1 MNNLREIAQKFKT
14 IRDIIVTENEEMS
27 RHFSF
32 KVGGVTPL
40 LVEPETAESFLECL
54 NLAESEKVPY
64 FILGGGTNIVFS
76 DDGFD
81 GAVIS
86 TGRLNKVEI
95 VASEGEN
102 VTVRALCGAQMNAI
116 VNFCTKNGLSGLEE
130 FCGLPGTCGGAAYM
144 NARCFNREISDVAE
158 NIAYF
163 DVNGTYRAGN
173 SGINQDSCGANSTYT
188 QKTLNPDKTLWS
200 YKKSPF
206 TDTKRVVYAVE
217 FKLRREDTSK
227 ISQIAEKAASF
238 MKERVDKGHFK
249 FPCAGSVFKNNH
261 DFGAP
266 TGQIIDG
273 LGLKGTAVGGAQVA
287 PFHGNIIINTGA
299 ATASDIKAL
308 VELVKKEVREKKGFE
323 LEEEII
329 FK

>member
-40 LVEPETAESFLECL
+40 LVEPETTESFLECL

-76 DDGFD
+76 DSGFD

-158 NIAYF
+158 NIEYA
-163 DVNGTYRAGN
+163 DL
-173 SGINQDSCGANSTYT
+173 CGANSTYT
-188 QKTLNPDKTLWS
+188 QKILNPDKTLWS

-217 FKLRREDTSK
+217 FKLTREDGSK
-227 ISQIAEKAASF
+227 ASQIAEKAASF

-299 ATASDIKAL
+299 ASASDIKAL

>member
-40 LVEPETAESFLECL
+40 LVEPETTESLIECL

-76 DDGFD
+76 DNGFD

-86 TGRLNKVEI
+86 TSRLNKIEI
-95 VASEGEN
+95 TASEGEN

-116 VNFCTKNGLSGLEE
+116 VNFCTNNVLSGMEE

-144 NARCFNREISDVAE
+144 NARCFNREISDVAG
-158 NIAYF
+158 NIEYA
-163 DVNGTYRAGN
+163 
-173 SGINQDSCGANSTYT
+173 DSCGVNSTYT
-188 QKTLNPDKTLWS
+188 QKTQGPDKTLWS

-206 TDTKRVVYAVE
+206 TDTKRVVLAVE
-217 FKLRREDTSK
+217 FKLRREDGSK
-227 ISQIAEKAASF
+227 AAQIAEKTASF

-266 TGQIIDG
+266 TGQIVDS

-308 VELVKKEVREKKGFE
+308 VELVKREVREKKGFE

>member
-14 IRDIIVTENEEMS
+14 MGDIIVCENEEMS

-32 KVGGVTPL
+32 RVGGVTPL
-40 LVEPETAESFLECL
+40 LVEPETTESFLECL

-76 DDGFD
+76 DDGFN

-86 TGRLNKVEI
+86 TGRLNKIEI

-102 VTVRALCGAQMNAI
+102 VTVRALCGAQMNTI
-116 VNFCTKNGLSGLEE
+116 VNFCTKNVLSGLEE

-144 NARCFNREISDVAE
+144 NARCFNKEISDVAE
-158 NIAYF
+158 NIEYA
-163 DVNGTYRAGN
+163 DL
-173 SGINQDSCGANSTYT
+173 CGANSTYA

-206 TDTKRVVYAVE
+206 TDTKRVVLAVE
-217 FKLRREDTSK
+217 FKLRREDGSK
-227 ISQIAEKAASF
+227 AAQIAEKAASF

>member
-32 KVGGVTPL
+32 RVGGVTPL
-40 LVEPETAESFLECL
+40 LVEPETTESFLECL
-54 NLAESEKVPY
+54 NLAESEQVPY

-76 DDGFD
+76 DNGFD

-86 TGRLNKVEI
+86 TSRLNKIEI
-95 VASEGEN
+95 TASEGEN
-102 VTVRALCGAQMNAI
+102 VTVRALCGAQMNTI
-116 VNFCTKNGLSGLEE
+116 VNFCTKNVLSGLEE

-144 NARCFNREISDVAE
+144 NARCFNKEISDVAG
-158 NIAYF
+158 NIDYL
-163 DVNGTYRAGN
+163 DGTCKTGT
-173 SGINQDSCGANSTYT
+173 SCDDGGANSTYI
-188 QKTLNPDKTLWS
+188 QKTQGPDKTLWS

-206 TDTKRVVYAVE
+206 TDTKKVVLAVE
-217 FKLRREDTSK
+217 FTVKRESPEK
-227 ISQIAEKAASF
+227 AAQIAEKTASF

-266 TGQIIDG
+266 TGQIVDS

-299 ATASDIKAL
+299 ATASDIKDL
-308 VELVKKEVREKKGFE
+308 VELVKREVREKKGFE